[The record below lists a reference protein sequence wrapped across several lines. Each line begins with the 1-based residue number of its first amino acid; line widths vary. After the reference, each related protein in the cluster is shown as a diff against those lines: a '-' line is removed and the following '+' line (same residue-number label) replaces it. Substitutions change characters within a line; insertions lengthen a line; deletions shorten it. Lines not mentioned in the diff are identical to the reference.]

1 MDQLELL
8 LQEIYGESLDES
20 LYALLQ
26 QKVAEAKQ
34 GFPRYQCWSEKDVI
48 LITYGDS
55 VETEGLS
62 PLQSLHLFLGEYLSG
77 LVSAVH
83 ILPFFPFSSDDGFSV
98 IDYYQVN
105 YKLGDW
111 SDIKKLNQD
120 FELMFDLV
128 MNHCSRQSLWFN
140 DFVNGTGEGQDYF
153 IESDPKLDYSAVT
166 RPRTSPLIVDVYT
179 RQGLKHVWA
188 TFSDDQIDLN
198 FANPK
203 VLMAFVDIFIFYLK
217 QGARFV
223 RLDAVAFVW
232 KLLGSNCIH
241 LQQTHAIVKLLRWV
255 MEQLDP
261 NLILITETNVPH
273 QENISYFG
281 QGDEAHM
288 VYQFALPPLLLHA
301 LNRGNGHYL
310 TAWARDLVALPKG
323 CNYFNFV
330 ASHDGIGVRAVEQII
345 PKHEIMDLAESV
357 HNFGGFVSMKSN
369 GDGTQNPY
377 ELNIS
382 LFDALQGTRTGSDQ
396 WQVERFL
403 CSQKLL
409 LSLQGIPGIY
419 IHSLTATANDQ
430 ALVEQTG
437 RTRSINR
444 HRWQRSE
451 FETLLS
457 QEHSAQAQVFQR
469 YRDLLSLRKNIS
481 AFHPESAQRVYDCG
495 DALFVLQR
503 GDAPTANQEVD
514 HQSLLAV
521 FNLTKHPQSID
532 HHLQLP
538 QAYQQ
543 QCKDLLSEEDVL
555 LQEYKL
561 KPYQVLW
568 LVAKPD
574 IA

>member
-1 MDQLELL
+1 MDKLELL
-8 LQEIYGESLDES
+8 LQEIYSESLDES
-20 LYALLQ
+20 LKPLLE
-26 QKVAEAKQ
+26 QKLVEAQ
-34 GFPRYQCWSEKDVI
+34 EGFPVYQPWSEQDVI

-55 VETEGLS
+55 VNSEGLS
-62 PLQSLHLFLGEYLSG
+62 PLQGLHQFLREYLNG

-111 SDIKKLNQD
+111 GDVQKLNLD

-188 TFSDDQIDLN
+188 TFSDDQIDLD

-203 VLMAFVDIFIFYLK
+203 VLVAFVDIFIFYLK

-241 LQQTHAIVKLLRWV
+241 LPQTHAIVKLLRWV

-310 TAWARDLVALPKG
+310 TAWARDLVGLPKG

-457 QEHSAQAQVFQR
+457 QEHSPQSQVFQR
-469 YRDLLSLRKNIS
+469 YRDLLALRKTIS
-481 AFHPESAQRVYDCG
+481 AFHPEAAQRVYDCG

-503 GDAPTANQEVD
+503 GDAPTGNEQVKYP
-514 HQSLLAV
+514 SLLAV

-532 HHLQLP
+532 HHAQLP

-543 QCKDLLSEEDVL
+543 QCKDLLTGDSLL

-568 LVAKPD
+568 LVAQ
-574 IA
+574 A

>member
-1 MDQLELL
+1 MQQLEHLL
-8 LQEIYGESLDES
+8 KQIFEPSLIEPLS
-20 LYALLQ
+20 KQ
-26 QKVAEAKQ
+26 IFSKVEAAQ
-34 GFPRYQCWSEKDVI
+34 AGFPRYQAWSEKDVI

-55 VETEGLS
+55 VLSGGLP
-62 PLQSLHLFLGEYLSG
+62 PLQSLHQFLREYLTG
-77 LVSAVH
+77 LISSVH

-98 IDYYQVN
+98 IDYNQVN
-105 YKLGDW
+105 YNLGDW
-111 SDIKKLNQD
+111 KDIEQLNQD

-140 DFVNGTGEGQDYF
+140 DFVNGSGEGKDYF

-179 RQGLKHVWA
+179 REGIKHVWA
-188 TFSDDQIDLN
+188 TFSDDQIDLD
-198 FANPK
+198 FSNPK
-203 VLMAFVDIFIFYLK
+203 VLLAFVDIFIFYLQ

-232 KLLGSNCIH
+232 KVLGSNCIH
-241 LQQTHAIVKLLRWV
+241 LPQTHAVVKLLRWV

-261 NLILITETNVPH
+261 NLVLITETNVPH

-281 QGDEAHM
+281 DGDEAHL

-345 PKHEIMDLAESV
+345 PKHEIADLGESV

-430 ALVEQTG
+430 SLVEQTG

-444 HRWQRSE
+444 HRWQREE
-451 FETLLS
+451 FETLLA
-457 QEHSAQAQVFQR
+457 QEHSPQAQVFQR
-469 YRDLLSLRKNIS
+469 YRALLALRKTIT

-495 DALFVLQR
+495 DAVFVMQR
-503 GDAPTANQEVD
+503 GDAPRDSYIDKFHSV
-514 HQSLLAV
+514 LAV
-521 FNLTKHPQSID
+521 FNLTKYPQQLE
-532 HHLQLP
+532 HLAQLP
-538 QAYQQ
+538 KAFLE
-543 QCKDLLSEEDVL
+543 QCDDLLSEENVSLAD
-555 LQEYKL
+555 YKL

-568 LVAKPD
+568 LAPK
-574 IA
+574 

>member
-1 MDQLELL
+1 MEELELL
-8 LQEIYGESLDES
+8 LKQVYGTSLDPNLS
-20 LYALLQ
+20 Q
-26 QKVAEAKQ
+26 DIIQKIEQSKA
-34 GFPRYQCWSEKDVI
+34 GFPRYQAWSEQDVI

-55 VETEGLS
+55 VLS
-62 PLQSLHLFLGEYLSG
+62 NELMPIQSLHQFLREYLSG
-77 LVSAVH
+77 LVSSVH

-105 YKLGDW
+105 YSLGDW
-111 SDIKKLNQD
+111 NDVAKLNQD

-140 DFVNGTGEGQDYF
+140 DFVNGSGEGQDYF
-153 IESDPKLDYSAVT
+153 VESDPTLDYSAVT

-203 VLMAFVDIFIFYLK
+203 VLLAFVDIFLFYLK
-217 QGARFV
+217 HGARFI

-232 KLLGSNCIH
+232 KILGTNCIH
-241 LQQTHAIVKLLRWV
+241 LPQTHAIVKLLRWV

-261 NLILITETNVPH
+261 NMVLITETNVPH

-281 QGDEAHM
+281 EGDEAHM

-345 PKHEIMDLAESV
+345 PKHEIADLAESV

-419 IHSLTATANDQ
+419 IHSLTATENDQ
-430 ALVEQTG
+430 SLVEQTG

-444 HRWQRSE
+444 HRWDRQD
-451 FETLLS
+451 FEKLLA
-457 QEHSAQAQVFQR
+457 QEHSSQALVFQR
-469 YRDLLSLRKNIS
+469 YRDLLALRKTIA
-481 AFHPESAQRVYDCG
+481 AFHPEAAQRIYDCG

-503 GDAPTANQEVD
+503 GDAPRTADDGAKRNG
-514 HQSLLAV
+514 LLAV
-521 FNLTKHPQSID
+521 FNLTKYPQQVE
-532 HHLQLP
+532 HYAQLP
-538 QAYQQ
+538 QAYQAE
-543 QCKDLLSEEDVL
+543 CEDLLSDEKVIL
-555 LQEYKL
+555 AEYKL

-568 LVAKPD
+568 LVPD
-574 IA
+574 L